1 VLLSTLPREF
11 PAHLTHMQT
20 VSRLPE
26 GALALASSSHDQHQ
40 IVRYGPNAMSTQFHP
55 EFTPAIAADMI
66 RQREEVLT
74 EEGFDPRAL
83 LASVL
88 PSPKPLKYCVV
99 LCIRRLVVPFHN
111 RMIWRR
117 ARSFNKWLQLSRGSH
132 FYLQIDLWIRKNKF
146 RVGFD
151 RAPLTGEPPPL

>member
-1 VLLSTLPREF
+1 MLLSTLPREF

-55 EFTPAIAADMI
+55 EFTPAITADMI

-88 PSPKPLKYCVV
+88 PSPEATEIL
-99 LCIRRLVVPFHN
+99 RRFVHQAF
-111 RMIWRR
+111 
-117 ARSFNKWLQLSRGSH
+117 SREIP
-132 FYLQIDLWIRKNKF
+132 QQ
-146 RVGFD
+146 
-151 RAPLTGEPPPL
+151 GELAQSA

>member
-1 VLLSTLPREF
+1 MLLSPLPREF

-88 PSPKPLKYCVV
+88 PSPAATEIL
-99 LCIRRLVVPFHN
+99 RRFVHQAF
-111 RMIWRR
+111 
-117 ARSFNKWLQLSRGSH
+117 SRTIPQSD
-132 FYLQIDLWIRKNKF
+132 DL
-146 RVGFD
+146 
-151 RAPLTGEPPPL
+151 AQSA